1 MLVLLGFL
9 VTNELLAALPRRKAD
24 TTVTKADTTM
34 TKSDTEKATRSKTYF
49 LTPEPVAGTCYLG
62 DVASIVRSK
71 NAGPYELTFDI
82 MFDDDDTYAKVKHC
96 GLLTRA
102 TVAHLYRID
111 EEEVIACMFWDP
123 ARAFKATIKRACVS
137 GAFGETDTH
146 GSQQHVPFLYLK
158 LPFGR
163 EWLAGGIQAEATL
176 ELRNSQMSIR
186 RNPQAGI
193 FKYLLSW
200 IWKTLLGKFHPK
212 VSL

>member
-1 MLVLLGFL
+1 V
-9 VTNELLAALPRRKAD
+9 
-24 TTVTKADTTM
+24 
-34 TKSDTEKATRSKTYF
+34 TKSDTEKETRSKTYF

-62 DVASIVRSK
+62 DVASIIRSK

-123 ARAFKATIKRACVS
+123 ARAFKATIKRASVS

-176 ELRNSQMSIR
+176 ETPKFANEHPEKPASGTFER
-186 RNPQAGI
+186 
-193 FKYLLSW
+193 LLSW
-200 IWKTLLGKFHPK
+200 IWKKLLGKFHPK